1 MENNIIY
8 EELSKQLEMISAR
21 LTNIESKLDLQA
33 ERDHLHELKIQRLEM
48 SIENLVKEIM
58 DLKVSSHVLKENT
71 NKDLNGLGLKIKAL
85 EEQPDKKK
93 VGIVNTIID
102 RTVNY
107 IISMALAAAAAYIA
121 VHIIN

>member
-1 MENNIIY
+1 M
-8 EELSKQLEMISAR
+8 
-21 LTNIESKLDLQA
+21 
-33 ERDHLHELKIQRLEM
+33 QRLEICM
-48 SIENLVKEIM
+48 DQVAKEIL
-58 DLKVSSHVLKENT
+58 DLKVSSNVLKETT
-71 NKDLNGLGLKIKAL
+71 NKDLNGLGLKIKTL

-93 VGIVNTIID
+93 VGVVNVIID